1 MMTSSGG
8 RSEQEERSL
17 GAAGE
22 GDDGTA
28 ERDARMESLRAQQ
41 EIVRDGGLDTDIL
54 LDKRRY
60 RRVRSI

>member
-1 MMTSSGG
+1 M
-8 RSEQEERSL
+8 